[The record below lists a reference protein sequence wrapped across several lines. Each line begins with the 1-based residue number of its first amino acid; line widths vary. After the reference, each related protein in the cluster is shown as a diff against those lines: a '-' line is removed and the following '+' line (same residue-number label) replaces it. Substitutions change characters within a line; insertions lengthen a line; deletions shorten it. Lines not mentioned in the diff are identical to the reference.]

1 MKDKQTD
8 GQTEQ
13 CFHLNK
19 DGQTDKQTNRT
30 MSHLESGVL
39 EVHDGVGD
47 TDVQLEDDLLHVE
60 GTRQTV
66 HQTQETL

>member
-1 MKDKQTD
+1 
-8 GQTEQ
+8 
-13 CFHLNK
+13 
-19 DGQTDKQTNRT
+19 

-47 TDVQLEDDLLHVE
+47 ADVQLEDDLLHVE
-60 GTRQTV
+60 GTRQTI